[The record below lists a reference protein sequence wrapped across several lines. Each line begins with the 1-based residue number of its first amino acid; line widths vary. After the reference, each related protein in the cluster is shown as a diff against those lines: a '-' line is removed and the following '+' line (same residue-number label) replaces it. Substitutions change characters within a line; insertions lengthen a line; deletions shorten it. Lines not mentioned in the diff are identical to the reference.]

1 MQVVETASE
10 GLRREFKITVPAQDI
25 EEKLQSRLVELS
37 KTIKMPGF
45 RPGKVP
51 VPLLRKQHGPSLMEE
66 ILERAVSDSSARA
79 LADKGLRP
87 ALQPKVEIKSFSEGA
102 DLEYTME
109 VELMPDIEPVEFS
122 KLKLERLVVEVADG
136 EVDEAVMRLAEA
148 QTVFEPVAE
157 ARKSTESDALLVDFV
172 GRMDGREFEGGTA
185 EDFLLELSGRT
196 FAPGFVEQ
204 LRGAKAGDHVT
215 CKLRFPDDYGNS
227 ELAGREA
234 EFAVDVKELRERKP
248 VAVDDNLAQRMGQE
262 NLAALKRALRE
273 QLERDYASISRM
285 RLKRSLLDSLAEQYD
300 FPVPEGMLEG
310 EFEAIWR
317 RVSEELEQNADAGQ
331 SEEDLRAEYRAIAE
345 RRVRLGLLLSEV
357 GRTNNVDV
365 TQEDLNR
372 AVVAEARRFPGQER
386 RIVEQ
391 YQNNRE
397 AMASLRAPIFEDKVV
412 DFILELAEV
421 TERKVSAETLVREA
435 EEEDAPAAPQASA
448 TKRAA
453 ASAESGKRAAEKTPS
468 KKATA
473 AEQNQEKSTLSTRGK

>member
-136 EVDEAVMRLAEA
+136 EVDEAVKRLAEA

-234 EFAVDVKELRERKP
+234 EFAVDVKEVRERKP
-248 VAVDDNLAQRMGQE
+248 VAVDDNLAQSMGQE

-300 FPVPEGMLEG
+300 FPVPEGMVEG

-473 AEQNQEKSTLSTRGK
+473 AEQNQEEATLSTRGK

>member
-136 EVDEAVMRLAEA
+136 EVDEAVKRLAEA

-234 EFAVDVKELRERKP
+234 EFAVDVKEVRERKP
-248 VAVDDNLAQRMGQE
+248 VAVDDNLAQSMGQE

-386 RIVEQ
+386 RIVAQ

-473 AEQNQEKSTLSTRGK
+473 AEQNQEKATLSTRGK

>member
-136 EVDEAVMRLAEA
+136 EVDEAVKRLAEA

-172 GRMDGREFEGGTA
+172 GRIDGREFEGGTA

-234 EFAVDVKELRERKP
+234 EFAVDVKEVRERKP

-285 RLKRSLLDSLAEQYD
+285 RLKRSLLDSLAEQYN
-300 FPVPEGMLEG
+300 FPVPEGMVEG

-448 TKRAA
+448 
-453 ASAESGKRAAEKTPS
+453 ESGKRAAEKTPS

-473 AEQNQEKSTLSTRGK
+473 AEQNQEEATLSTRGK